1 MGLELGDDRQ
11 RPSTRPAGQG
21 RLPRRMREMNA
32 ALADLGL
39 TAPQAEALAVLAQAG
54 PLSLNQLGG
63 LLIAEGGHPSRLV
76 DRLVQAGWVARQE
89 AADDRRRVTLRL
101 TAAGEQLH
109 AQAVQRTAPV
119 FAGWPSGSTV
129 RMSPPPALCWPP
141 ASAAPT
147 LPRSSAGVWPPPL
160 SSARPPPRRPRKRAL
175 NWRRRERLP
184 RPLRSEPTCIND
196 G

>member
-1 MGLELGDDRQ
+1 MTANVQTLALLVKAAYR
-11 RPSTRPAGQG
+11 AG
-21 RLPRRMREMNA
+21 MREMNA

-101 TAAGEQLH
+101 TAAGARLH
-109 AQAVQRTAPV
+109 AQAVQRTTPV
-119 FAGWPSGSTV
+119 LARFAERVEGEDVAAACAVLAASLHGTDLAEVVNRRLAGIADTTASGRTASPSAAATGSSTV
-129 RMSPPPALCWPP
+129 Q
-141 ASAAPT
+141 SAP
-147 LPRSSAGVWPPPL
+147 GDPL
-160 SSARPPPRRPRKRAL
+160 
-175 NWRRRERLP
+175 
-184 RPLRSEPTCIND
+184 
-196 G
+196 

>member
-1 MGLELGDDRQ
+1 MTTNVQTLALLVKAAYR
-11 RPSTRPAGQG
+11 AG
-21 RLPRRMREMNA
+21 MREMNA

-101 TAAGEQLH
+101 TAAGARLH

-119 FAGWPSGSTV
+119 LARFAERVEGEDVAAACAVLAASLHGTNLAEVVNRRLVGIADTTASGRTASPSAAATGSSTV
-129 RMSPPPALCWPP
+129 Q
-141 ASAAPT
+141 SAPGD
-147 LPRSSAGVWPPPL
+147 PF
-160 SSARPPPRRPRKRAL
+160 
-175 NWRRRERLP
+175 
-184 RPLRSEPTCIND
+184 
-196 G
+196 

>member
-1 MGLELGDDRQ
+1 MVTTNVQTLALLVKAAYRLG
-11 RPSTRPAGQG
+11 
-21 RLPRRMREMNA
+21 MREMNA

-76 DRLVQAGWVARQE
+76 DRLVSSGWVTRQE

-101 TAAGEQLH
+101 TAAGARLH

-119 FAGWPSGSTV
+119 FARFAERLEGQDVAAACTALAASLQGTDLAEVVSRRLTDTTDTTTQPLA
-129 RMSPPPALCWPP
+129 PPAPP
-141 ASAAPT
+141 Q
-147 LPRSSAGVWPPPL
+147 RAGH
-160 SSARPPPRRPRKRAL
+160 R
-175 NWRRRERLP
+175 
-184 RPLRSEPTCIND
+184 
-196 G
+196 

>member
-1 MGLELGDDRQ
+1 MGPMITDVQTLALLVKAAYR
-11 RPSTRPAGQG
+11 AG
-21 RLPRRMREMNA
+21 MREMNA

-76 DRLVQAGWVARQE
+76 DRLVSAGWVARQE

-101 TAAGEQLH
+101 TAAGARLH

-119 FAGWPSGSTV
+119 FARFAERLEGQDVAAACTALAASLQGTDLAEVVSRRLAHITDTTTQPSGTA
-129 RMSPPPALCWPP
+129 SPTTEGRTGVA
-141 ASAAPT
+141 AS
-147 LPRSSAGVWPPPL
+147 
-160 SSARPPPRRPRKRAL
+160 
-175 NWRRRERLP
+175 
-184 RPLRSEPTCIND
+184 
-196 G
+196 

>member
-1 MGLELGDDRQ
+1 VVTTNVQTLALLVKAAYRLG
-11 RPSTRPAGQG
+11 
-21 RLPRRMREMNA
+21 MREMNA

-76 DRLVQAGWVARQE
+76 DRLVSSGWVTRQE

-101 TAAGEQLH
+101 TTAGARIH

-119 FAGWPSGSTV
+119 FARLTERLEGQDVAAACTALAASLRGTDLAEVVSRRLADTTDTTTQPLA
-129 RMSPPPALCWPP
+129 PPAPP
-141 ASAAPT
+141 Q
-147 LPRSSAGVWPPPL
+147 RAGQ
-160 SSARPPPRRPRKRAL
+160 R
-175 NWRRRERLP
+175 
-184 RPLRSEPTCIND
+184 
-196 G
+196 